1 MKNIRVC
8 AFVCF
13 GILAVWQLAA
23 LSQAP
28 NAPQIAFDI
37 PKTDI
42 DNPLKNAPPAVDQ
55 QLRVVDMGKYNLGVG
70 IIHRARL
77 AAQSG
82 APWVNAFILYPWG
95 DPRKTAG
102 DGAEFVA
109 VDKDGNIYGGEPN
122 PKRLQK

>member
-23 LSQAP
+23 LSQAG
-28 NAPQIAFDI
+28 NAP
-37 PKTDI
+37 
-42 DNPLKNAPPAVDQ
+42 
-55 QLRVVDMGKYNLGVG
+55 LRVVDMGKYNLGVG
-70 IIHRARL
+70 IIQRARL

-102 DGAEFVA
+102 DG
-109 VDKDGNIYGGEPN
+109 GEPN
-122 PKRLQK
+122 PKRLQKYVRVRP